1 MAQHEAFDG
10 DGQEEHH
17 HGADDE
23 RQHVGQNHV
32 VKAEPARNPF
42 RKTRHGQRGD
52 QHHRAL
58 REVEAARRR
67 EELSQSHAVP
77 VLYVCKKGMN
87 SMGPTAFSERLYGHM
102 NIRT

>member
-42 RKTRHGQRGD
+42 RKTRHGQRGA

-58 REVEAARRR
+58 REVEDARRLEDQDEAQADQR
-67 EELSQSHAVP
+67 IHHA
-77 VLYVCKKGMN
+77 
-87 SMGPTAFSERLYGHM
+87 AHQAAE
-102 NIRT
+102 